1 MGMNTVILLRN
12 DALNELNKDP
22 KAGETIARAVQSFVP
37 GKGRPNGLSVA
48 LGNCV
53 NALDIVSVHH
63 NSHPMIVVNSG
74 NQARPVTYL
83 SAKTS
88 DLEIMAEML
97 RDHGYAVQA
106 PDEDAP
112 REPCAHTK
120 KDYKERRAD

>member
-1 MGMNTVILLRN
+1 MGMNTLILFRN
-12 DALNELNKDP
+12 DAMDQLDKEPNAGAKIAQAIRSFIP
-22 KAGETIARAVQSFVP
+22 SKARPSGRAL
-37 GKGRPNGLSVA
+37 G

-97 RDHGYAVQA
+97 RDHGYAVQG